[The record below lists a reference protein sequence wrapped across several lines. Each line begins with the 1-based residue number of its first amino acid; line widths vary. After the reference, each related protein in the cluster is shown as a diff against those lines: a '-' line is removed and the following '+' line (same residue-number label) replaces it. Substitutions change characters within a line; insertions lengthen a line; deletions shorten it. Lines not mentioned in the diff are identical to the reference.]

1 MAFSDR
7 SMSPPRRVVK
17 VKQLNAL
24 AQRRGQSMAQMV
36 PGVGAARDEAVTS
49 ALIGASRVGQIDEN
63 VATLANLKFS
73 VTELQEIERIL
84 AG

>member
-1 MAFSDR
+1 M
-7 SMSPPRRVVK
+7 
-17 VKQLNAL
+17 L
-24 AQRRGQSMAQMV
+24 
-36 PGVGAARDEAVTS
+36 RDEAVTS